1 MVQQEFVNIKKYP
14 RLFLR
19 KNRFYIRVSIPR
31 NLQSLAQRKELKYTL
46 NCNSFYEALRKE
58 RTLSY
63 KIYGFFNLLTE
74 LKMQI
79 QENKLILNETEIKQV
94 VKLYLKRI
102 IKINEEAPDEFVEEE
117 DIPYEEALRA
127 GLK

>member
-63 KIYGFFNLLTE
+63 KIDGFFNLLTE

-117 DIPYEEALRA
+117 DKPF
-127 GLK
+127 

>member
-1 MVQQEFVNIKKYP
+1 
-14 RLFLR
+14 
-19 KNRFYIRVSIPR
+19 
-31 NLQSLAQRKELKYTL
+31 
-46 NCNSFYEALRKE
+46 
-58 RTLSY
+58 
-63 KIYGFFNLLTE
+63 
-74 LKMQI
+74 MQI